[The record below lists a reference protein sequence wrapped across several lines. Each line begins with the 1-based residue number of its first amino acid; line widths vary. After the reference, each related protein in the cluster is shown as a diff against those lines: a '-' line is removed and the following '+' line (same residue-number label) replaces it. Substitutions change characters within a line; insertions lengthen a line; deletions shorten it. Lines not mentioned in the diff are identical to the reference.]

1 MYINKDEELEKYY
14 NYKLKQ
20 EKNKQETK
28 ELKFEK
34 LEAAISL
41 LKIEILTLREKVDSL
56 LQNKTNSY

>member
-20 EKNKQETK
+20 EKNEQEKK

-56 LQNKTNSY
+56 HLSTSK

>member
-20 EKNKQETK
+20 EKNEQETK

-56 LQNKTNSY
+56 HLSTSK